1 MNGPGLSPTI
11 VSTRSLAGLTSDND
25 DIEIIE
31 TSTGAGENIYIRLT
45 ISCNM
50 PDLIFSKIPSYE
62 K

>member
-1 MNGPGLSPTI
+1 MNGPGL
-11 VSTRSLAGLTSDND
+11 SLAGLTSDND